1 MMDWIAGLGS
11 LASGALSFFGGDD
24 ANDARMQ
31 QSAQQMAFQRDMS
44 NTSYQR
50 SVEDMKAAGL
60 NPMLAY
66 SKGGASTPPGSMAPV
81 ENEMVGAA
89 ASAGEAAHRIAE
101 VRLKNEQAESAK
113 AEARSRNLD
122 ADIKQPIADVARE
135 GAKGTA
141 QLGAG
146 LDAARSSATNIL
158 EKVLGEVL
166 PNAGSTASMLHKRLV
181 GGTVEAAEG
190 ARDAL
195 RSVPGKLRE
204 RLQSSA
210 DAVKRAMELTDFSK
224 MGHVPPAGRGKPMGK
239 MRGKLGSARS
249 WDYGPDNR

>member
-1 MMDWIAGLGS
+1 MDLLGLGEIG
-11 LASGALSFFGGDD
+11 SGLLSFFGAEE

-50 SVEDMKAAGL
+50 SVADMQAAGL

-66 SKGGASTPPGSMAPV
+66 SKGGASTPPGAMAPV
-81 ENEMVGAA
+81 ENELSGAA
-89 ASAGEAAHRIAE
+89 TSAGEAMGRIAE
-101 VRLKNEQAESAK
+101 TQLKRAQAESAK
-113 AEARSRNLD
+113 AEARNRTLD

-146 LDAARSSATNIL
+146 LDAARSSATDVL

-166 PNAGSTASMLHKRLV
+166 PNVSGAASSMRDRLV
-181 GGTVEAAEG
+181 GGTVDAAEG
-190 ARDAL
+190 AVGALKALPEKVRDGL
-195 RSVPGKLRE
+195 K
-204 RLQSSA
+204 SSA
-210 DAVKRAMELTDFSK
+210 DSVRRALELTDYSR
-224 MGHVPPAGRGKPMGK
+224 MGHIPPAGRGKPMGK
-239 MRGKLGSARS
+239 SRGKLGSARS